1 MHVCVHTVFL
11 DGVYTGFDSG
21 RPLTF
26 VKADI
31 PRSAVIRSYTEFG
44 CRTCRLCAMSERLQ
58 VDEPAPLLPYLVS
71 HLDGWRRNTLK
82 DRLRMGC
89 VEVNERPVHRHDHQ
103 LQPGDRIEVRS
114 RAAGIEPRRPAAG
127 LTPIYIDDDLV
138 AIDKPA
144 GLLSVATD
152 RQRTRT
158 ALSIIRQSLSRPGRP
173 ARLWP
178 VHRLDR
184 ETSGVLL
191 FARSKEICDSIQS
204 RWTETEKVYLAVVEG
219 HPDPA
224 SGIVDEPLW
233 EDDNLRVHVGRH
245 ENSKDARTRFTT
257 LWNGRDH
264 SLLEVRLE
272 TGRRHQIRAHL
283 AWLGHAI
290 VGDERYGLA
299 GARLALHALRL
310 TVPHP
315 QGGGVLVFE
324 APTPKTFSA
333 FR

>member
-1 MHVCVHTVFL
+1 
-11 DGVYTGFDSG
+11 
-21 RPLTF
+21 
-26 VKADI
+26 
-31 PRSAVIRSYTEFG
+31 
-44 CRTCRLCAMSERLQ
+44 MSERLQ
-58 VDEPAPLLPYLVS
+58 VDEPASLFSYLVS
-71 HLDGWRRNTLK
+71 HLDGWRPNTLK

-103 LQPGDRIEVRS
+103 LQPGDRVEVRS
-114 RAAGIEPRRPAAG
+114 RAAGIWPRPPSDG

-158 ALSIIRQSLSRPGRP
+158 ALSVIGRSLSRPGRP
-173 ARLWP
+173 AHLWP

-204 RWTETEKVYLAVVEG
+204 RWTETEKVYLAIVEG

-224 SGIVDEPLW
+224 SGVVDEPLW
-233 EDDNLRVHVGRH
+233 EDRNLRVRVGRQPS
-245 ENSKDARTRFTT
+245 SKDARTQFTT
-257 LWNGRDH
+257 LWSDRDH
-264 SLLEVRLE
+264 SLLELRLE
-272 TGRRHQIRAHL
+272 TGRRHQIRVHL

-290 VGDERYGLA
+290 VGDERYGL
-299 GARLALHALRL
+299 GGPRLALHALRL
-310 TVPHP
+310 TIPHP
-315 QGGGVLVFE
+315 RGGGVLVFE
-324 APTPKTFSA
+324 APMPKAFSK